1 MRQAL
6 SFLLGLALAAAIFV
20 WVLKGT
26 SWETVKAALAG
37 ASIGGLLL
45 GAALNLGHNL
55 FRVWRWRYLLE
66 PARRGLPLRPMFT
79 AVVVGYLVSWVV
91 PGRLGEV
98 VRPMLLSARE
108 KVPLGPCLGSVA
120 ADRLLDGVAIVVLA
134 AIGLLVA
141 PLQGEAASHAG
152 AVKTTAWSLV
162 GVLAA
167 GIAFLMTLSAL
178 GTWVERRLIGF
189 PGPIRWGIR
198 ALLSLARGT
207 DALRSPRILAI
218 ASVHSALAW
227 LTIAL
232 GTWVG
237 VRASGAEVPFSAILV
252 MLPLLALGVAIP
264 TPGGAGGYHGAMKW
278 GLTVL
283 FGVPAGVAV
292 AAGLLMHLAIV
303 IPILILG
310 PVLLR
315 TDRISWG
322 DLIDGA
328 RNVRGLGAAP
338 VGSEV
343 AS

>member
-26 SWETVKAALAG
+26 SWDTVKAALAG
-37 ASIGGLLL
+37 ASVGGLLL
-45 GAALNLGHNL
+45 GAALNLGHNV
-55 FRVWRWRYLLE
+55 FRVWRWKYLLE
-66 PARRGLPLRPMFT
+66 PARPGVPFRPMFT

-98 VRPMLLSARE
+98 VRPMLLSSRE
-108 KVPLGPCLGSVA
+108 KLPLGPCLGSVA

-134 AIGLLVA
+134 AIGLLVT
-141 PLQGEAASHAG
+141 PLQGEAAADAG
-152 AVKTTAWSLV
+152 SVKAAAWYLV
-162 GVLAA
+162 GVLAV
-167 GIAFLMTLSAL
+167 GIALLMTLSAL

-189 PGPIRWGIR
+189 PGPLRWGVR
-198 ALLSLARGT
+198 ALLSLAQGT
-207 DALRSPRILAI
+207 DALRSPRILVI
-218 ASVHSALAW
+218 ASALSALAW

-232 GTWVG
+232 GTWVA
-237 VRASGAEVPFSAILV
+237 VRASGAEVPFGAILV

-303 IPILILG
+303 VPILVLG
-310 PVLLR
+310 PILLR
-315 TDRISWG
+315 ADRISWR
-322 DLIDGA
+322 DLLDGA
-328 RNVRGLGAAP
+328 RNVRNLGAAP
-338 VGSEV
+338 PRPEV

>member
-1 MRQAL
+1 V
-6 SFLLGLALAAAIFV
+6 SFVLGLALAAAIFV
-20 WVLKGT
+20 WVLHDTDLHAVG
-26 SWETVKAALAG
+26 AALAG
-37 ASIGGLLL
+37 ASVGGLLL
-45 GAALNLGHNL
+45 GAALNLGHNV

-66 PARRGLPLRPMFT
+66 PVRRDVPFRPMGT
-79 AVVVGYLVSWVV
+79 SVVVGYLVSWVV

-108 KVPLGPCLGSVA
+108 KLPLGPCLGTVA

-134 AIGLLVA
+134 AVGLLLA
-141 PLQGEAASHAG
+141 PLQGEAAGHAG

-167 GIAFLMTLSAL
+167 GIVFLMTLSAL
-178 GTWVERRLIGF
+178 GTWVERKLIVF
-189 PGPIRWGIR
+189 PGPVRWGVR

-207 DALRSPRILAI
+207 DALRSPRILVI

-227 LTIAL
+227 LTIAA

-237 VRASGAEVPFSAILV
+237 IRAAGAAVPFGAVLG
-252 MLPLLALGVAIP
+252 MLPLLALGVAVP

-283 FGVPAGVAV
+283 FGVPPDTAV

-303 IPILILG
+303 VPILVLG
-310 PVLLR
+310 PILLR
-315 TDRISWG
+315 ADKISWR

-328 RNVRGLGAAP
+328 RSVRSLGAAP
-338 VGSEV
+338 VRPEV

>member
-1 MRQAL
+1 MKQVL
-6 SFLLGLALAAAIFV
+6 SFVLGLALAAAIFV
-20 WVLKGT
+20 WVLHDTDLRAVGT
-26 SWETVKAALAG
+26 GLAG
-37 ASIGGLLL
+37 ASVGGLLL
-45 GAALNLGHNL
+45 GAALNLGHNV

-66 PARRGLPLRPMFT
+66 PVRKDVPFRPMGT
-79 AVVVGYLVSWVV
+79 SVVVGYLVSWVV

-98 VRPMLLSARE
+98 VRPMLLSSRE
-108 KVPLGPCLGSVA
+108 KLPLGPCLGTVA

-134 AIGLLVA
+134 AIGLLLA
-141 PLQGEAASHAG
+141 PLHGEAAAHAG
-152 AVKTTAWSLV
+152 SVKTTAWSLV

-167 GIAFLMTLSAL
+167 GIVLLMTLSAA
-178 GTWVERRLIGF
+178 GTWVERRLIAF
-189 PGPIRWGIR
+189 PGPVRWGVR

-218 ASVHSALAW
+218 ASAHSALAW
-227 LTIAL
+227 LTIAA

-237 VRASGAEVPFSAILV
+237 VRAAGADVPFGAILV
-252 MLPLLALGVAIP
+252 MLPLLALGVAVP

-283 FGVPAGVAV
+283 FGVPPDIAV

-303 IPILILG
+303 VPILVLG
-310 PVLLR
+310 PVLLH

-328 RNVRGLGAAP
+328 RNVRALGSAP
-338 VGSEV
+338 AGSEV

>member
-1 MRQAL
+1 MKQTL
-6 SFLLGLALAAAIFV
+6 SFVLGLALAAAIFA
-20 WVLKGT
+20 WVLKDT
-26 SWETVKAALAG
+26 PWSTVEQAVAG
-37 ASIGGLLL
+37 ASIGGLMA
-45 GAALNLGHNL
+45 GAALNLGHNV

-66 PARRGLPLRPMFT
+66 PARVGVPARPMFT

-108 KVPLGPCLGSVA
+108 KLPLGPCLGSVA

-134 AIGLLVA
+134 AIGLLVT
-141 PLQGEAASHAG
+141 PLQGEAAAHAG
-152 AVKTTAWSLV
+152 SVKATAWSLV
-162 GVLAA
+162 GVLAL
-167 GIAFLMTLSAL
+167 GIGLLMTLSAL
-178 GTWVERRLIGF
+178 GTFVERRLIGF
-189 PGPIRWGIR
+189 PEPVRWGVR
-198 ALLSLARGT
+198 ALLSLAQGT
-207 DALRSPRILAI
+207 DSLRRPRILAI
-218 ASVHSALAW
+218 TSVLSALAW

-237 VRASGAEVPFSAILV
+237 VRAAGADVPFGAILV

-303 IPILILG
+303 VPILVLG
-310 PVLLR
+310 PILLR
-315 TDRISWG
+315 ADRISWH
-322 DLIDGA
+322 DLLAGA
-328 RNVRGLGAAP
+328 RSVRALGAAP
-338 VGSEV
+338 AGSEV